1 MREVRI
7 SRNVKD
13 KITEL
18 EYYLIDELVLSEDA
32 ALRQSQRKRIAW
44 Q

>member
-1 MREVRI
+1 MHEVRI

-18 EYYLIDELVLSEDA
+18 EFFLIDELGLSEDT
-32 ALRQSQRKRIAW
+32 
-44 Q
+44 